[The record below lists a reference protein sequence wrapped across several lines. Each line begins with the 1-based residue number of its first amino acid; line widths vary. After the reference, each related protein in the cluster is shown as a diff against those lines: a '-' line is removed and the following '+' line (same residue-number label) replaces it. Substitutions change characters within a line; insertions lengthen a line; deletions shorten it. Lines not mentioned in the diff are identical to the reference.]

1 MKEKMLRSLAQYK
14 YLTVSHFLSLGIS
27 ISPVSANKA
36 LRNLRKE
43 KFTDK
48 AIHISVPSTPKGKIA
63 RRVRHEDLHYL
74 TPKGAKLLDEET
86 ELALSYIRYPK
97 KTKQTLSND
106 YLHRISTISIHISY
120 DKWVKENGFME
131 RDFLVYYDKR
141 GLYGEGKSFK
151 SETRIDFDDGSHY
164 SPDVIFSY
172 KKKQESPLLFCL
184 EVYNGNRTKYV
195 IEQLKKLFWVIEKTT
210 KIGQKVNLKK
220 IPRILCV
227 FDNETLLRNTLDR
240 VKTDKF
246 FSFQGIEQ
254 LLFLNLD
261 NKVWE
266 QFGNGWT
273 NIEGELIQ
281 LQDLGGKKF

>member
-1 MKEKMLRSLAQYK
+1 MKEQMLRSLAQYK

-27 ISPVSANKA
+27 ISPVATNKA
-36 LRNLRKE
+36 LRSLRKE

-48 AIHISVPSTPKGKIA
+48 AIHISVPSSPKGKIA

-74 TPKGAKLLDEET
+74 TPKGAKFLDGET
-86 ELALSYIRYPK
+86 ELALSFIRYPK
-97 KTKQTLSND
+97 KPKQTLSND
-106 YLHRISTISIHISY
+106 YLHRISTVSIHISY
-120 DKWVKENGFME
+120 DKWIQENGFVE

-172 KKKQESPLLFCL
+172 SKEQGSPLLYCL

-195 IEQLKKLFWVIEKTT
+195 VEQLKKLFWIIEKTT
-210 KIGQKVNLKK
+210 KIGEKVKLKK

-227 FDNETLLRNTLDR
+227 FDNEPLLKNTIDR
-240 VKTDKF
+240 VKKDSF

-261 NKVWE
+261 KQVWE
-266 QFGNGWT
+266 QFGKDWI
-273 NIEGELIQ
+273 NIEGESVQ
-281 LQDLGGKKF
+281 LENLGGKKF